1 MNAIRRSK
9 KRRTKAE
16 GESEHARP
24 VLTIGIVFLP
34 SAAGT
39 RQSLNNT
46 QQRGL
51 DEPIIDSSLFVEYFI
66 LGT

>member
-1 MNAIRRSK
+1 MLSEEA
-9 KRRTKAE
+9 KREEPKQR
-16 GESEHARP
+16 GETEHARP

-46 QQRGL
+46 RQRGL
-51 DEPIIDSSLFVEYFI
+51 GEPIIDNSLFAEYFI